1 MDDIDKLNYMLTIRN
16 IKQIELTFCHS
27 RGLREVTET
36 ENKMGDKYYCF
47 HFGPIGDG
55 KGWNKAIEVRLCRD
69 VKYKTTNGDGSYQ
82 IFVMGL
88 QLVSENFIFPSD
100 IKTKDGLVNE
110 ITKVLA
116 KAKHWW
122 ETKS

>member
-1 MDDIDKLNYMLTIRN
+1 MLTIRN
-16 IKQIELTFCHS
+16 IKQIELIFCHN

-36 ENKMGDKYYCF
+36 ENKSGEQYYSF
-47 HFGPIGDG
+47 HFGPIGDRKDWG
-55 KGWNKAIEVRLCRD
+55 KEIEVRLSREADRD
-69 VKYKTTNGDGSYQ
+69 GGYR

-88 QLVSENFIFPSD
+88 QLVTENNILPSD

-122 ETKS
+122 ETQTL

>member
-1 MDDIDKLNYMLTIRN
+1 MVDIGELNYMLTIRN

-36 ENKMGDKYYCF
+36 ENKMGDKYYSF
-47 HFGPIGDG
+47 HFGPIGDRKDWG
-55 KGWNKAIEVRLCRD
+55 KEIEVRLSRD
-69 VKYKTTNGDGSYQ
+69 ADMDGGYR

-88 QLVSENFIFPSD
+88 QLVTENNILPSD
-100 IKTKDGLVNE
+100 FKNKEGLARE

-122 ETKS
+122 ETK

>member
-1 MDDIDKLNYMLTIRN
+1 MLTIRN

-27 RGLREVTET
+27 RGLKRVTESQNRMN
-36 ENKMGDKYYCF
+36 EQFYSF
-47 HFGPIGDG
+47 HFGPISDG
-55 KGWNKAIEVRLCRD
+55 NGWNKEIEVRLSRD

-122 ETKS
+122 ETQTL

>member
-1 MDDIDKLNYMLTIRN
+1 MLTIQN

-55 KGWNKAIEVRLCRD
+55 KGWNNKIEVRLCRD
-69 VKYKTTNGDGSYQ
+69 VKYKTTNGNGSYQ

-88 QLVSENFIFPSD
+88 QLVSENFILPSD
-100 IKTKDGLVNE
+100 IKSKDGLVNE
-110 ITKVLA
+110 ITTVLA

-122 ETKS
+122 ETKG

>member
-1 MDDIDKLNYMLTIRN
+1 MLTIRN

-27 RGLREVTET
+27 RGLREVTEA

-55 KGWNKAIEVRLCRD
+55 KGWNKEIEVRLCRD

-88 QLVSENFIFPSD
+88 QLVSENFILPSD
-100 IKTKDGLVNE
+100 IKSKDGLAKE
-110 ITKVLA
+110 ITTVLD

-122 ETKS
+122 KTKS

>member
-1 MDDIDKLNYMLTIRN
+1 MLTIQN

-27 RGLREVTET
+27 RGLKRVTESQNRMN
-36 ENKMGDKYYCF
+36 EQFYSF
-47 HFGPIGDG
+47 HFGPISDG
-55 KGWNKAIEVRLCRD
+55 NGWNKEIEVRLSRD

-122 ETKS
+122 ETQTL

>member
-1 MDDIDKLNYMLTIRN
+1 MLTIRN

-27 RGLREVTET
+27 RGLKRVTESQSRMN
-36 ENKMGDKYYCF
+36 EQFYSF
-47 HFGPIGDG
+47 HFGPISDG
-55 KGWNKAIEVRLCRD
+55 VGWNKETEVRLSRD
-69 VKYKTTNGDGSYQ
+69 LDSDGGYR

-88 QLVSENFIFPSD
+88 QLVTENNILPSD

-122 ETKS
+122 ETQTL

>member
-1 MDDIDKLNYMLTIRN
+1 MLTIRN

-36 ENKMGDKYYCF
+36 KNKSGEQYYSF

-55 KGWNKAIEVRLCRD
+55 KEWGKEIEVRLKRWAD
-69 VKYKTTNGDGSYQ
+69 FDGSYQ

-88 QLVSENFIFPSD
+88 QVVTENFIKPSD
-100 IKTKDGLVNE
+100 IKSKDGLILE
-110 ITKVLA
+110 ITKVLT
-116 KAKHWW
+116 KAQWW
-122 ETKS
+122 WKNEATK

>member
-1 MDDIDKLNYMLTIRN
+1 MLTIRN

-36 ENKMGDKYYCF
+36 ENKLGENFYSF

-55 KGWNKAIEVRLCRD
+55 KEWGKEIEVRLKREAD
-69 VKYKTTNGDGSYQ
+69 FDGSYQ

-88 QLVSENFIFPSD
+88 QVVSENFIKPSD
-100 IKTKDGLVNE
+100 FKNKEGLARE

-116 KAKHWW
+116 KAEHWW
-122 ETKS
+122 KTK

>member
-1 MDDIDKLNYMLTIRN
+1 VVDIDELNYMLTIRN
-16 IKQIELTFCHS
+16 IKQIELTFCHN

-55 KGWNKAIEVRLCRD
+55 KDWSKEIEVRLSREADRD
-69 VKYKTTNGDGSYQ
+69 GGYR

-88 QLVSENFIFPSD
+88 QIVTENNILQSD
-100 IKTKDGLVNE
+100 IKSKDRLVNE

>member
-1 MDDIDKLNYMLTIRN
+1 MLTIKN
-16 IKQIELTFCHS
+16 IKQLELNFCYQ

-36 ENKMGDKYYCF
+36 ENKMGDKYYSF

-55 KGWNKAIEVRLCRD
+55 KGWNKEIEVRLSRD
-69 VKYKTTNGDGSYQ
+69 VKYKTTNGDASYQ

-100 IKTKDGLVNE
+100 IKSKDGLVNE

-122 ETKS
+122 ETKG

>member
-1 MDDIDKLNYMLTIRN
+1 VVDIDKLNYMLTIRN

-27 RGLREVTET
+27 RGLREVTEIQSKSG
-36 ENKMGDKYYCF
+36 EHYYSF
-47 HFGPIGDG
+47 LFGPIGNG
-55 KGWNKAIEVRLCRD
+55 EEWNKAIEVRLSRD
-69 VKYKTTNGDGSYQ
+69 ADMDGGYR

-88 QLVSENFIFPSD
+88 QLVSENFILPSD